1 MDERDLEDR
10 GEPVRHETTI
20 INPGGDRG
28 GGGLLLGVILVLI
41 IGVAAFLYFGGYIGH
56 GGASRDININA
67 NIKAPD
73 INITPPSAP
82 SNPPAGNS
90 K

>member
-1 MDERDLEDR
+1 MDERD
-10 GEPVRHETTI
+10 EPVRHETTV
-20 INPGGDRG
+20 INAGSGDG
-28 GGGLLLGVILVLI
+28 GGGGGILLGVILVLI

-56 GGASRDININA
+56 GSANRDININA

-82 SNPPAGNS
+82 APSNPPAGNS
-90 K
+90 GK